1 MQKHRHGYLSSM
13 EEKKMENREIV
24 IRRGEKPQQE
34 IAVHYDYPA
43 DRRGT
48 LERLQE
54 TVIENTVNRYE
65 AEDRRIINEMKE
77 FMERNPDISYVE
89 YESNPVFRI
98 DLTIT
103 KRGLIF
109 RREEATI
116 SATITPNR
124 RFRAQR

>member
-1 MQKHRHGYLSSM
+1 M
-13 EEKKMENREIV
+13 ERNERIVLQNESEEEEPQV
-24 IRRGEKPQQE
+24 IRY
-34 IAVHYDYPA
+34 VVA
-43 DRRGT
+43 DQKKGT

-54 TVIENTVNRYE
+54 TVIQKTVNQYE
-65 AEDRRIINEMKE
+65 LEDRRQIDAVMR
-77 FMERNPDISYVE
+77 FMERNQDISYVE

-103 KRGLIF
+103 RRGLIF
-109 RREEATI
+109 KHEEATI

>member
-1 MQKHRHGYLSSM
+1 MAEKRRLFLNG
-13 EEKKMENREIV
+13 EEPVYFEGSQPEIV
-24 IRRGEKPQQE
+24 RYE
-34 IAVHYDYPA
+34 IAKPE
-43 DRRGT
+43 RKGT

-54 TVIENTVNRYE
+54 TVIQKTVNQYE
-65 AEDRRIINEMKE
+65 LEDRRQIDAVMR
-77 FMERNPDISYVE
+77 FVERNPDISYVE

-103 KRGLIF
+103 RRGLIF
-109 RREEATI
+109 KREEATI

>member
-1 MQKHRHGYLSSM
+1 M
-13 EEKKMENREIV
+13 ERNERIVLKNESEEEEPQV
-24 IRRGEKPQQE
+24 IRY
-34 IAVHYDYPA
+34 VVA
-43 DRRGT
+43 DQKKGT

-54 TVIENTVNRYE
+54 TVIQKTVNQYE
-65 AEDRRIINEMKE
+65 MEDRRQIDAVMR

-103 KRGLIF
+103 RRGLIF
-109 RREEATI
+109 KREEATI

>member
-1 MQKHRHGYLSSM
+1 M
-13 EEKKMENREIV
+13 ERNERIVLKNESDEEEPQV
-24 IRRGEKPQQE
+24 IRY
-34 IAVHYDYPA
+34 VVA
-43 DRRGT
+43 DQKKGT

-54 TVIENTVNRYE
+54 TVIQKTVNQYE
-65 AEDRRIINEMKE
+65 LEDRRQIDAVMR
-77 FMERNPDISYVE
+77 FVERNPDISYVE

-103 KRGLIF
+103 RRGLIF
-109 RREEATI
+109 KREEATI

>member
-1 MQKHRHGYLSSM
+1 M
-13 EEKKMENREIV
+13 ERNERIVLKNESEEEEPQV
-24 IRRGEKPQQE
+24 IRYVVANQRK
-34 IAVHYDYPA
+34 D
-43 DRRGT
+43 T

-54 TVIENTVNRYE
+54 TVIQKTVNQYE
-65 AEDRRIINEMKE
+65 MEDRRQIDAVMR

-103 KRGLIF
+103 RRGLIF
-109 RREEATI
+109 KHEEATI

-124 RFRAQR
+124 RFRVQR

>member
-1 MQKHRHGYLSSM
+1 M
-13 EEKKMENREIV
+13 ERTERIVLRGESDEQEPQV
-24 IRRGEKPQQE
+24 IRYTIEDPQ
-34 IAVHYDYPA
+34 
-43 DRRGT
+43 RKGT

-54 TVIENTVNRYE
+54 TVIQKTVNQYE
-65 AEDRRIINEMKE
+65 LEDRRQIDAMMR

-109 RREEATI
+109 KREEATI

>member
-1 MQKHRHGYLSSM
+1 M
-13 EEKKMENREIV
+13 ERNERIVLKNESEEEEPQV
-24 IRRGEKPQQE
+24 IRY
-34 IAVHYDYPA
+34 VVA
-43 DRRGT
+43 DQKKGT

-54 TVIENTVNRYE
+54 TVIQKTVNQYE
-65 AEDRRIINEMKE
+65 MEDRRQIDAVMR
-77 FMERNPDISYVE
+77 FMERNPDISYAE

-103 KRGLIF
+103 RRGLIF
-109 RREEATI
+109 KHEEATI

>member
-1 MQKHRHGYLSSM
+1 
-13 EEKKMENREIV
+13 MENREIV

-54 TVIENTVNRYE
+54 KVIENTVNRYE
-65 AEDRRIINEMKE
+65 AEERRIINEMRE
-77 FMERNPDISYVE
+77 FMERNPDISYLE

>member
-1 MQKHRHGYLSSM
+1 M
-13 EEKKMENREIV
+13 ERNERIVLKNESEEEEPQV
-24 IRRGEKPQQE
+24 IRY
-34 IAVHYDYPA
+34 VVA
-43 DRRGT
+43 DQKKGT

-54 TVIENTVNRYE
+54 TVIQKTVNQYE
-65 AEDRRIINEMKE
+65 MEDRRQIDAVMR

-103 KRGLIF
+103 RRGLIF
-109 RREEATI
+109 KHEEATI

>member
-1 MQKHRHGYLSSM
+1 MERTERIVLKGENEEEEPQVIKYVIADPQK
-13 EEKKMENREIV
+13 K
-24 IRRGEKPQQE
+24 
-34 IAVHYDYPA
+34 
-43 DRRGT
+43 GT

-54 TVIENTVNRYE
+54 TVIQKTVNQYE
-65 AEDRRIINEMKE
+65 LEDRRQIDAIMK

-98 DLTIT
+98 DLTMT

-109 RREEATI
+109 KREEATI

>member
-1 MQKHRHGYLSSM
+1 M
-13 EEKKMENREIV
+13 ERNERIVLQNESEEEEPQV
-24 IRRGEKPQQE
+24 IRY
-34 IAVHYDYPA
+34 VVA
-43 DRRGT
+43 DQKKGT

-54 TVIENTVNRYE
+54 TVIQKTVNQYE
-65 AEDRRIINEMKE
+65 MEDRRQIDAVMR

-103 KRGLIF
+103 RRGVIF
-109 RREEATI
+109 KHEEATI

>member
-1 MQKHRHGYLSSM
+1 M
-13 EEKKMENREIV
+13 ERTERIVLKGREEEPQV
-24 IRRGEKPQQE
+24 IRYVMADPQKK
-34 IAVHYDYPA
+34 
-43 DRRGT
+43 GT

-54 TVIENTVNRYE
+54 TVIEKTVNQYE
-65 AEDRRIINEMKE
+65 LEDRRQIDSVMR

-103 KRGLIF
+103 RRGLIF

>member
-1 MQKHRHGYLSSM
+1 M
-13 EEKKMENREIV
+13 EKTERIV
-24 IRRGEKPQQE
+24 LRGEEEPEVIGYVMADPQKK
-34 IAVHYDYPA
+34 
-43 DRRGT
+43 GT

-54 TVIENTVNRYE
+54 TVIEKTVNQYE
-65 AEDRRIINEMKE
+65 LEGRRQIDSVMR
-77 FMERNPDISYVE
+77 FMERNPGISYVE

-103 KRGLIF
+103 RSGFIF
-109 RREEATI
+109 KREEATI

>member
-1 MQKHRHGYLSSM
+1 M
-13 EEKKMENREIV
+13 ERNERIVLQNESEEEEPQV
-24 IRRGEKPQQE
+24 IRY
-34 IAVHYDYPA
+34 VVA
-43 DRRGT
+43 DQKKGT

-54 TVIENTVNRYE
+54 TVIQKTVNQYE
-65 AEDRRIINEMKE
+65 MEDRRQIDAVMR

-103 KRGLIF
+103 RRGLIF
-109 RREEATI
+109 KHEEATI

>member
-1 MQKHRHGYLSSM
+1 M
-13 EEKKMENREIV
+13 EKMERTERIVLRGEEEPQV
-24 IRRGEKPQQE
+24 IRYVMADPQKK
-34 IAVHYDYPA
+34 
-43 DRRGT
+43 GT

-54 TVIENTVNRYE
+54 TVIEKTVNQYE
-65 AEDRRIINEMKE
+65 LEDRRQIDSVMR

-89 YESNPVFRI
+89 YELNPVFRI
-98 DLTIT
+98 DRTIT
-103 KRGLIF
+103 KLGLIF

>member
-1 MQKHRHGYLSSM
+1 M
-13 EEKKMENREIV
+13 ERTERIVLRGEEEPQV
-24 IRRGEKPQQE
+24 IRYVMADPQKK
-34 IAVHYDYPA
+34 
-43 DRRGT
+43 GT

-54 TVIENTVNRYE
+54 TVIEKTVNQYE
-65 AEDRRIINEMKE
+65 LEDRRQIDSVMR

-103 KRGLIF
+103 KHGLIF

>member
-1 MQKHRHGYLSSM
+1 M
-13 EEKKMENREIV
+13 ERNERIVLQNESEEEEPQV
-24 IRRGEKPQQE
+24 IRY
-34 IAVHYDYPA
+34 VVA
-43 DRRGT
+43 DQKKGT

-54 TVIENTVNRYE
+54 TVIQKTVNQYE
-65 AEDRRIINEMKE
+65 MEDRRQIDAVMR

-103 KRGLIF
+103 RRGLIF
-109 RREEATI
+109 KREEATI

-124 RFRAQR
+124 RFRVQR